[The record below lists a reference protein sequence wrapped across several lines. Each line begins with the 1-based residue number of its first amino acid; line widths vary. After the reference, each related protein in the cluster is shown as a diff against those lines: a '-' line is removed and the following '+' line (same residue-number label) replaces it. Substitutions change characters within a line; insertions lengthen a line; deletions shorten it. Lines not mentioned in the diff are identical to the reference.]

1 MRSYQ
6 PGAVL
11 TCSHGDCGCRIRVE
25 VECDCPNA
33 GDAYRCTCGAEM
45 VAVDEPATAEGPAQ
59 SG

>member
-45 VAVDEPATAEGPAQ
+45 VAVE
-59 SG
+59 